1 MKSAKAGT
9 MPRGS
14 FRADQPHKAFENRKR
29 KPELKREAVLLT
41 AAHLFLKQGYRRTSM
56 EDIAEQLKITRPALY
71 HYFSSK
77 EDILVDCYSYGIS
90 SILTRL
96 EHANQATGSGLEKT
110 RAFLRAWIE
119 VVTTFEFGQCVV
131 TLDDNE
137 LTPASRVEVRK
148 LKRRI
153 DRTLRKRIAEG
164 VADGTMKPCNIRLV
178 AFAFGGA
185 INSIGAWYNPQG
197 KLNPAEFVNAYTD
210 ILIDGVSMRTKTG
223 KRRLAR

>member
-1 MKSAKAGT
+1 
-9 MPRGS
+9 MPRRS
-14 FRADQPHKAFENRKR
+14 SRADQPHKAFENRKR

-56 EDIAEQLKITRPALY
+56 EDIADQLRITRPALY
-71 HYFSSK
+71 HYFASK

-90 SILTRL
+90 SILARL
-96 EHANQATGSGLEKT
+96 EHANKATGSGLEKT

-137 LTPASRVEVRK
+137 LTPASRTEVRK
-148 LKRRI
+148 LKKRI

-164 VADGTMKPCNIRLV
+164 VADG
-178 AFAFGGA
+178 
-185 INSIGAWYNPQG
+185 Q
-197 KLNPAEFVNAYTD
+197 
-210 ILIDGVSMRTKTG
+210 
-223 KRRLAR
+223 